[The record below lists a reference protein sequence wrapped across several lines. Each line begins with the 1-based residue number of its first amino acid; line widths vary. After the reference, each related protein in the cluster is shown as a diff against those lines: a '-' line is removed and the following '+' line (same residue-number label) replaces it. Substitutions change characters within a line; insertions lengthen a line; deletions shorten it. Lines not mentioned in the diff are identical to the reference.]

1 MKKIKYLPLFG
12 VSLLALV
19 ACGSSN
25 NEISEVKALSL
36 YQLSIAEQYSLVTE
50 KCSVSSDIDA
60 GVKEIFEYGVFSQ
73 LPEFEDDFISFANPD
88 NCFFGQAKADS
99 FKSVANY
106 FMEYPTYTL
115 DGKSLTAEF
124 TGSNE
129 SEDYGIAMNCSFKY
143 TSAGLIKSAHYT
155 FSYAVDTNGDGK
167 SDSVNVYHGDL
178 TLVWQKA

>member
-1 MKKIKYLPLFG
+1 MKKLKYLPLFG

-60 GVKEIFEYGVFSQ
+60 GVKEIFEYGVFSN

-99 FKSVANY
+99 LKLVANY

-124 TGSNE
+124 TGSNDNE
-129 SEDYGIAMNCSFKY
+129 GYGIAMNCVFKY
-143 TSAGLIKSAHYT
+143 QSAGLIKSAHYT
-155 FSYAVDTNGDGK
+155 FSYAVDSNGDGK
-167 SDSVNVYHGDL
+167 TDSVTVYHAEL
-178 TLVWQKA
+178 KLAWQKA